1 MEILIFIGVV
11 VVVYI
16 VWSIM
21 NGNLSFWKFAAKY
34 PDEVFVI
41 MTEDELMWVIEAGE
55 DNVWENKDKSDYT
68 GPFRLFV
75 PCLNSFVKIY
85 GKADQ
90 IETEQKKIMEKV
102 MPAK

>member
-1 MEILIFIGVV
+1 MEILIFIGVAV
-11 VVVYI
+11 AVYF

-21 NGNLSFWKFAAKY
+21 SGNLSFWKVAAKY
-34 PDEVFVI
+34 PDEVFQI

-55 DNVWENKDKSDYT
+55 ENVWENKNKSDYI

-75 PCLNSFVKIY
+75 PSLNSFVKIY

-90 IETEQKKIMEKV
+90 IESAQAEILKKIT
-102 MPAK
+102 